1 MRSELKKSLSNKKT
15 LLILSFICVIIGAF
29 ACLLGEFV
37 LPVLI
42 GVLSALYLFDSK
54 SGRVFSLAVS
64 FVLLAINAAAL
75 VLGISVSFFS
85 LSAIIISL
93 IISNAFEKDHSKA
106 DAAYVSTIICAA
118 LSVVGSLL
126 FAMIEMDSYTIDAA
140 ISYYKE
146 MFDAIRVIFVD
157 AMLEAYAI
165 YNINVKEEVILAVYD
180 RQISMMISYMIIG
193 GFINVGIG
201 MKIFG
206 AIVSYCA
213 ESKDYIKSWRFKTTT
228 VYAYFY
234 VILAIISVFLNSTD
248 TVFAISVLNL
258 YNIFMIVFAYV
269 GFTSLLEI
277 LRKRMK
283 PGVSLLILCGA
294 TVVFSTFAIQLL
306 AAIGVLFGVKS
317 SRIAPP
323 TEQ

>member
-1 MRSELKKSLSNKKT
+1 MLSD
-15 LLILSFICVIIGAF
+15 
-29 ACLLGEFV
+29 
-37 LPVLI
+37 
-42 GVLSALYLFDSK
+42 LYLFDSK
-54 SGRVFSLAVS
+54 SGRVFSIVVS
-64 FVLLAINAAAL
+64 VILVAINAAAL
-75 VLGISVSFFS
+75 LLGISVSFFS
-85 LSAIIISL
+85 ISAIIISF
-93 IISNAFEKDHSKA
+93 IIRNAFVKDHSKA
-106 DAAYVSTIICAA
+106 DAAYVSTLICAA
-118 LSVVGSLL
+118 LSVLASLL
-126 FAMIEMDSYTIDAA
+126 SAMIELDSYTIDAA

-165 YNINVKEEVILAVYD
+165 YNINVKEEVLLAVFD

-213 ESKDYIKSWRFKTTT
+213 ESKDHIKGWRFRTTT

-234 VILAIISVFLNSTD
+234 IILAIISVFLNSTD

-258 YNIFMIVFAYV
+258 YNVFMIVFAYV
-269 GFTSLLEI
+269 GFNFMLEI
-277 LRKRMK
+277 LRRRMK
-283 PGVSLLILCGA
+283 PVVSLLILCGA
-294 TVVFSTFAIQLL
+294 TIVFSTFAIQLL
-306 AAIGVLFGVKS
+306 AALGVLFGVKS
-317 SRIAPP
+317 NRLEPP